1 MKIIYVSSLVLI
13 LLSSNNYCAAE
24 KPALMGTYYQPYHQF
39 IKDIFDTLR
48 RQADSTESVEI
59 LEKILKEK
67 TGLLEHSRIGQRLIA
82 SEQEKNTLCKQ
93 ELLKKEEEE
102 NGYVFCSDQEYEE

>member
-1 MKIIYVSSLVLI
+1 MKIMYVSFLMLI

-48 RQADSTESVEI
+48 TQADSAESLEI
-59 LEKILKEK
+59 LEKMLKEK

-82 SEQEKNTLCKQ
+82 SEQEKNTIYRQK
-93 ELLKKEEEE
+93 LLKRKEEE
-102 NGYVFCSDQEYEE
+102 NGYVFCSAQETEE